1 MRAYLTYSAYVELN
15 EKHPAFASALE
26 PRPRMRVRILMAAK
40 VPTGAR
46 SLVNPGNK
54 RIIRIFDSNHFQM
67 NRLFLLLFGAVSLVA
82 HAQVP
87 DYVPTEGLVAW
98 YPFNG
103 NANDESG
110 NGNHGEEYGTS
121 YVDDRF
127 NGSAMA
133 IACGEP
139 QFATWVQLPTELETT
154 ALDFTFSFWIQ
165 PWSIDGRSELISR
178 DDNAP
183 QAGGDW
189 SIYITDGVLNF
200 ETRIG
205 NEPTNFVVGGNV
217 EANAWSH
224 VVINRNASQGENL
237 IFLNGA
243 IVAAAAEPFG
253 ALSPTNPIHIGR
265 HAVLESLFFRGDFD
279 DFGFWNRALTE
290 EEILALYNAEPP
302 VSGCTDPTACNF
314 DAEANEDDGSCLS
327 TLELSLQNQIQI
339 SSEGELVLTAPETL
353 QNWTWDNGTS
363 DSSIPIGSG
372 GTFSIQGVIGVIPEI
387 GSELNEGLI
396 FDIDSLN
403 QIVYIASPEEIGTG
417 SEWGC
422 YGTSTGA
429 SGQGMGD
436 GITNTQLIL
445 EHCTDEN
452 SAAAVA
458 SNYGENWYLPSF
470 EELDAIR
477 TQLHNNGFGDYSMDN
492 PLSFNWYWSST
503 ECSENPDWAAGSM
516 LFSDG
521 FYGACNN
528 KDSNPGGVIAA
539 KMVQGDFCLFTDTI
553 TIEVDCSESN
563 DLSANGTSCGPGTYW
578 DELESLCLPIEN
590 CQDDLDGDGVIGVND
605 LMQLLSSFGTDCA
618 PTEEPETAEFTCGD
632 PVSYHGYDYTTVQIG
647 EQCWFAENFRT
658 EHYANGDAIPAN
670 LSYGEWGSTTSGAV
684 AVYGEDAGC
693 DDFSPDGDACDSA
706 WSLNEYGRLYNW
718 YTVDD
723 DRELCPTGWHVPT
736 DGEWMTLE
744 MELGMSESE
753 ANSEGWRGT
762 DQGLQMKTT
771 YGWFSGGNGS
781 NSSGFSGLPGG
792 SRNTDGNFYFA
803 GYYARWWSCTSSG
816 SGAWTRGFDHNRY
829 DFRRNVKHSR
839 YGFSVRC
846 IKD

>member
-1 MRAYLTYSAYVELN
+1 
-15 EKHPAFASALE
+15 
-26 PRPRMRVRILMAAK
+26 
-40 VPTGAR
+40 
-46 SLVNPGNK
+46 
-54 RIIRIFDSNHFQM
+54 
-67 NRLFLLLFGAVSLVA
+67 
-82 HAQVP
+82 
-87 DYVPTEGLVAW
+87 
-98 YPFNG
+98 
-103 NANDESG
+103 
-110 NGNHGEEYGTS
+110 
-121 YVDDRF
+121 
-127 NGSAMA
+127 
-133 IACGEP
+133 
-139 QFATWVQLPTELETT
+139 
-154 ALDFTFSFWIQ
+154 
-165 PWSIDGRSELISR
+165 
-178 DDNAP
+178 
-183 QAGGDW
+183 
-189 SIYITDGVLNF
+189 
-200 ETRIG
+200 
-205 NEPTNFVVGGNV
+205 
-217 EANAWSH
+217 
-224 VVINRNASQGENL
+224 
-237 IFLNGA
+237 
-243 IVAAAAEPFG
+243 
-253 ALSPTNPIHIGR
+253 
-265 HAVLESLFFRGDFD
+265 
-279 DFGFWNRALTE
+279 
-290 EEILALYNAEPP
+290 
-302 VSGCTDPTACNF
+302 
-314 DAEANEDDGSCLS
+314 
-327 TLELSLQNQIQI
+327 
-339 SSEGELVLTAPETL
+339 
-353 QNWTWDNGTS
+353 
-363 DSSIPIGSG
+363 
-372 GTFSIQGVIGVIPEI
+372 
-387 GSELNEGLI
+387 
-396 FDIDSLN
+396 
-403 QIVYIASPEEIGTG
+403 
-417 SEWGC
+417 
-422 YGTSTGA
+422 
-429 SGQGMGD
+429 MGD
-436 GITNTQLIL
+436 GLTNTQLIL
-445 EHCTDEN
+445 ENCSDDN

-458 SNYGENWYLPSF
+458 SEYGENWYLPSF
-470 EELDAIR
+470 EELNAIR
-477 TQLHNNGFGDYSMDN
+477 TQLHDDGFGDYSMDN
-492 PLSFNWYWSST
+492 PLSLNWYWSST

-647 EQCWFAENFRT
+647 EQCWFAENLRT

>member
-1 MRAYLTYSAYVELN
+1 
-15 EKHPAFASALE
+15 
-26 PRPRMRVRILMAAK
+26 
-40 VPTGAR
+40 
-46 SLVNPGNK
+46 
-54 RIIRIFDSNHFQM
+54 M

-110 NGNHGEEYGTS
+110 NGNDGVETNI
-121 YVDDRF
+121 VLTTDRF
-127 NGSAMA
+127 EEDAAFAFNGINSH
-133 IACGEP
+133 IRIEHSD
-139 QFATWVQLPTELETT
+139 ELN
-154 ALDFTFSFWIQ
+154 LLGDFTI
-165 PWSIDGRSELISR
+165 SIWFLDTNPPPTSNNHTLIAKR
-178 DDNAP
+178 DDGGMCCSPEVPWHCALNYQQNGTDYQKPLFAAASGGSYTFS
-183 QAGGDW
+183 QAD
-189 SIYITDGVLNF
+189 F
-200 ETRIG
+200 E
-205 NEPTNFVVGGNV
+205 
-217 EANAWSH
+217 
-224 VVINRNASQGENL
+224 
-237 IFLNGA
+237 IFLNEWQHLVLTYSEDTLKMHLDGSNIHSNHVNPANRGSNSDDMLIGMPNREEGA
-243 IVAAAAEPFG
+243 EVMEGKIDD
-253 ALSPTNPIHIGR
+253 IGIW
-265 HAVLESLFFRGDFD
+265 S
-279 DFGFWNRALTE
+279 RALTE
-290 EEILALYNAEPP
+290 EEILALYNAPAP
-302 VSGCTDPTACNF
+302 APGCTDPTACNF

-429 SGQGMGD
+429 TGQGMGD
-436 GITNTQLIL
+436 GLTNTQLIL
-445 EHCTDEN
+445 ENCSDDN

-458 SNYGENWYLPSF
+458 SEYGENWYLPSF
-470 EELDAIR
+470 EELNAIR
-477 TQLHNNGFGDYSMDN
+477 TQLHDNGFGDYSMDN

-647 EQCWFAENFRT
+647 EQCWFAENLRT
-658 EHYANGDAIPAN
+658 EHYANGDAIP
-670 LSYGEWGSTTSGAV
+670 WGV
-684 AVYGEDAGC
+684 E
-693 DDFSPDGDACDSA
+693 
-706 WSLNEYGRLYNW
+706 
-718 YTVDD
+718 
-723 DRELCPTGWHVPT
+723 
-736 DGEWMTLE
+736 
-744 MELGMSESE
+744 
-753 ANSEGWRGT
+753 
-762 DQGLQMKTT
+762 
-771 YGWFSGGNGS
+771 
-781 NSSGFSGLPGG
+781 
-792 SRNTDGNFYFA
+792 
-803 GYYARWWSCTSSG
+803 
-816 SGAWTRGFDHNRY
+816 
-829 DFRRNVKHSR
+829 
-839 YGFSVRC
+839 
-846 IKD
+846 

>member
-1 MRAYLTYSAYVELN
+1 
-15 EKHPAFASALE
+15 
-26 PRPRMRVRILMAAK
+26 
-40 VPTGAR
+40 
-46 SLVNPGNK
+46 
-54 RIIRIFDSNHFQM
+54 M

-110 NGNHGEEYGTS
+110 NGYHGEEYGIS

-189 SIYITDGVLNF
+189 SIHITDGVLNF

-265 HAVLESLFFRGDFD
+265 HAVLESIFFRGDFD

-302 VSGCTDPTACNF
+302 VTGCTDPTACNF
-314 DAEANEDDGSCLS
+314 DAEATSDDGSCLS
-327 TLELSLQNQIQI
+327 MDAISLTNQIQI

-429 SGQGMGD
+429 TGQGMGD
-436 GITNTQLIL
+436 GLTNTQLIL
-445 EHCTDEN
+445 ENCSDDN

-458 SNYGENWYLPSF
+458 SEYGENWYLPSF
-470 EELDAIR
+470 EELNAIR
-477 TQLHNNGFGDYSMDN
+477 TQLHDDGFGDYSMDN
-492 PLSFNWYWSST
+492 PLSLNWYWSST

-647 EQCWFAENFRT
+647 EQCWFAENLRT

>member
-1 MRAYLTYSAYVELN
+1 
-15 EKHPAFASALE
+15 
-26 PRPRMRVRILMAAK
+26 
-40 VPTGAR
+40 
-46 SLVNPGNK
+46 
-54 RIIRIFDSNHFQM
+54 
-67 NRLFLLLFGAVSLVA
+67 
-82 HAQVP
+82 
-87 DYVPTEGLVAW
+87 
-98 YPFNG
+98 
-103 NANDESG
+103 
-110 NGNHGEEYGTS
+110 
-121 YVDDRF
+121 
-127 NGSAMA
+127 MA

-290 EEILALYNAEPP
+290 EEILALYNAELPTP
-302 VSGCTDPTACNF
+302 GCTDSTACNF

-436 GITNTQLIL
+436 G
-445 EHCTDEN
+445 H
-452 SAAAVA
+452 
-458 SNYGENWYLPSF
+458 
-470 EELDAIR
+470 
-477 TQLHNNGFGDYSMDN
+477 
-492 PLSFNWYWSST
+492 
-503 ECSENPDWAAGSM
+503 
-516 LFSDG
+516 
-521 FYGACNN
+521 
-528 KDSNPGGVIAA
+528 
-539 KMVQGDFCLFTDTI
+539 
-553 TIEVDCSESN
+553 
-563 DLSANGTSCGPGTYW
+563 
-578 DELESLCLPIEN
+578 
-590 CQDDLDGDGVIGVND
+590 
-605 LMQLLSSFGTDCA
+605 
-618 PTEEPETAEFTCGD
+618 
-632 PVSYHGYDYTTVQIG
+632 
-647 EQCWFAENFRT
+647 
-658 EHYANGDAIPAN
+658 
-670 LSYGEWGSTTSGAV
+670 
-684 AVYGEDAGC
+684 
-693 DDFSPDGDACDSA
+693 
-706 WSLNEYGRLYNW
+706 NEYA
-718 YTVDD
+718 
-723 DRELCPTGWHVPT
+723 T
-736 DGEWMTLE
+736 D
-744 MELGMSESE
+744 S
-753 ANSEGWRGT
+753 
-762 DQGLQMKTT
+762 
-771 YGWFSGGNGS
+771 
-781 NSSGFSGLPGG
+781 
-792 SRNTDGNFYFA
+792 
-803 GYYARWWSCTSSG
+803 
-816 SGAWTRGFDHNRY
+816 
-829 DFRRNVKHSR
+829 
-839 YGFSVRC
+839 
-846 IKD
+846 

>member
-1 MRAYLTYSAYVELN
+1 
-15 EKHPAFASALE
+15 
-26 PRPRMRVRILMAAK
+26 
-40 VPTGAR
+40 
-46 SLVNPGNK
+46 
-54 RIIRIFDSNHFQM
+54 
-67 NRLFLLLFGAVSLVA
+67 
-82 HAQVP
+82 
-87 DYVPTEGLVAW
+87 
-98 YPFNG
+98 
-103 NANDESG
+103 
-110 NGNHGEEYGTS
+110 
-121 YVDDRF
+121 
-127 NGSAMA
+127 MA

-189 SIYITDGVLNF
+189 SIHITDGVLNF

-265 HAVLESLFFRGDFD
+265 HAVLESIFFRGDFD

-290 EEILALYNAEPP
+290 EEILALYNANPRT
-302 VSGCTDPTACNF
+302 GCTDPTACNF

-429 SGQGMGD
+429 TGQGMGD
-436 GITNTQLIL
+436 GLTNTQLIL
-445 EHCTDEN
+445 ENCSDDN

-458 SNYGENWYLPSF
+458 SEYGENWYLPSF
-470 EELDAIR
+470 EELNAIR
-477 TQLHNNGFGDYSMDN
+477 TQLHDTDSEITPWIIRF
-492 PLSFNWYWSST
+492 PFNWYWSST

-632 PVSYHGYDYTTVQIG
+632 PVSYHGYDYATVQIG
-647 EQCWFAENFRT
+647 EQCWFAENLRS
-658 EHYANGDAIPAN
+658 GVVP
-670 LSYGEWGSTTSGAV
+670 EWGCNTI
-684 AVYGEDAGC
+684 
-693 DDFSPDGDACDSA
+693 
-706 WSLNEYGRLYNW
+706 GR
-718 YTVDD
+718 
-723 DRELCPTGWHVPT
+723 
-736 DGEWMTLE
+736 
-744 MELGMSESE
+744 
-753 ANSEGWRGT
+753 
-762 DQGLQMKTT
+762 Q
-771 YGWFSGGNGS
+771 
-781 NSSGFSGLPGG
+781 
-792 SRNTDGNFYFA
+792 
-803 GYYARWWSCTSSG
+803 
-816 SGAWTRGFDHNRY
+816 
-829 DFRRNVKHSR
+829 
-839 YGFSVRC
+839 
-846 IKD
+846 

>member
-1 MRAYLTYSAYVELN
+1 
-15 EKHPAFASALE
+15 
-26 PRPRMRVRILMAAK
+26 
-40 VPTGAR
+40 
-46 SLVNPGNK
+46 
-54 RIIRIFDSNHFQM
+54 M

-110 NGNHGEEYGTS
+110 NGYHGEEYGIS

-302 VSGCTDPTACNF
+302 VTGCTDPTACNF
-314 DAEANEDDGSCLS
+314 DAEATSDDGSCLS
-327 TLELSLQNQIQI
+327 MDAISLTNQIQI

-429 SGQGMGD
+429 TGQGMGD
-436 GITNTQLIL
+436 GLTNTQLIL
-445 EHCTDEN
+445 ENCSDDN

-458 SNYGENWYLPSF
+458 SEYGENWYLPSF
-470 EELDAIR
+470 EELNAIR
-477 TQLHNNGFGDYSMDN
+477 TQLHDDGFGDYSMDN
-492 PLSFNWYWSST
+492 PLSLNWYWSST

-632 PVSYHGYDYTTVQIG
+632 PVSYHGYDYATVQIG
-647 EQCWFAENFRT
+647 EQCWFAENLRT

>member
-1 MRAYLTYSAYVELN
+1 
-15 EKHPAFASALE
+15 
-26 PRPRMRVRILMAAK
+26 
-40 VPTGAR
+40 
-46 SLVNPGNK
+46 
-54 RIIRIFDSNHFQM
+54 M

-110 NGNHGEEYGTS
+110 NGYHGEEYGIS

-265 HAVLESLFFRGDFD
+265 HAVLESIFFRGDFD

-302 VSGCTDPTACNF
+302 VTGCTDPTACNF
-314 DAEANEDDGSCLS
+314 DAEATSDDGSCLS
-327 TLELSLQNQIQI
+327 MDAISLTNQIQI

-429 SGQGMGD
+429 TGQGMGD
-436 GITNTQLIL
+436 GLTNTQLIL
-445 EHCTDEN
+445 ENCSDDN

-458 SNYGENWYLPSF
+458 SEYGENWYLPSF
-470 EELDAIR
+470 EELNAIR
-477 TQLHNNGFGDYSMDN
+477 TQLHDDGFGDYSMDN
-492 PLSFNWYWSST
+492 PLSLNWYWSST

-647 EQCWFAENFRT
+647 EQCWFAENLRT

>member
-1 MRAYLTYSAYVELN
+1 
-15 EKHPAFASALE
+15 
-26 PRPRMRVRILMAAK
+26 
-40 VPTGAR
+40 
-46 SLVNPGNK
+46 
-54 RIIRIFDSNHFQM
+54 M

-110 NGNHGEEYGTS
+110 NGYHGEEYGIS

-189 SIYITDGVLNF
+189 SIHITDGVLNF

-265 HAVLESLFFRGDFD
+265 HAVLESIFFRGDFD

-302 VSGCTDPTACNF
+302 VTGCTDPTACNF
-314 DAEANEDDGSCLS
+314 DAEATSDDGSCLS
-327 TLELSLQNQIQI
+327 MDAISLTNQIQI

-387 GSELNEGLI
+387 SSELNEGLI

-429 SGQGMGD
+429 TGQGMGD
-436 GITNTQLIL
+436 GLTNTQLIL
-445 EHCTDEN
+445 ENCSDDN

-458 SNYGENWYLPSF
+458 SEYGENWYLPSF
-470 EELDAIR
+470 EELNAIR
-477 TQLHNNGFGDYSMDN
+477 TQLHDDGFGDYSMDN
-492 PLSFNWYWSST
+492 PLSLNWYWSST

-647 EQCWFAENFRT
+647 EQCWFAENLRT

>member
-1 MRAYLTYSAYVELN
+1 MKKLLTILFAVALGLN
-15 EKHPAFASALE
+15 LS
-26 PRPRMRVRILMAAK
+26 
-40 VPTGAR
+40 
-46 SLVNPGNK
+46 
-54 RIIRIFDSNHFQM
+54 
-67 NRLFLLLFGAVSLVA
+67 
-82 HAQVP
+82 AQVP
-87 DYVPTEGLVAW
+87 NYVPTDGLVAW

-110 NGNHGEEYGTS
+110 NGHHGEEYGIS

-189 SIYITDGVLNF
+189 SIHITDGVLNF

-265 HAVLESLFFRGDFD
+265 HAVLESIFFRGDFD

-302 VSGCTDPTACNF
+302 VTGCTDPTACNF
-314 DAEANEDDGSCLS
+314 DAEATSDDGSCLS
-327 TLELSLQNQIQI
+327 MDAISLTNQIQI

-429 SGQGMGD
+429 TGQGMGD
-436 GITNTQLIL
+436 GLTNTQLIL
-445 EHCTDEN
+445 ENCSDDN

-458 SNYGENWYLPSF
+458 SEYGENWYLPSF
-470 EELDAIR
+470 EELNAIR
-477 TQLHNNGFGDYSMDN
+477 TQLHDDGFGDYSMDN
-492 PLSFNWYWSST
+492 PLSLNWYWSST

-647 EQCWFAENFRT
+647 EQCWFAENLRT